1 MSWSSDAPR
10 PRPAGGAAGFTLLEM
25 LVVLALLG
33 LSLGL
38 VLGAGRPVP
47 AGTAARAAAGEIAG
61 ALRLARSQAILGNR
75 PVAVTLDLASRRY
88 RVGAAPDRALPPG
101 VALGLLTAS
110 GQVLGEAAG
119 RIRFEPDG
127 SSTGGRVTVTGGAR
141 TVLVGVDW
149 LSGRASV
156 LEQP

>member
-1 MSWSSDAPR
+1 MSSSSDPR
-10 PRPAGGAAGFTLLEM
+10 RPPRAATPGFTLLEM

-47 AGTAARAAAGEIAG
+47 AGTAARTAAGEIAG

-75 PVAVTLDLASRRY
+75 PVVFTLDLASRRY
-88 RVGAAPDRALPPG
+88 RVGATPDRALPPG
-101 VALGLLTAS
+101 LELGLL
-110 GQVLGEAAG
+110 AAG
-119 RIRFEPDG
+119 SQVSGASAGGIRFEPDG
-127 SSTGGRVTVTGGAR
+127 SSTGGRVTVTGGSR

-149 LSGRASV
+149 LSGRTTV
-156 LEQP
+156 VVQP

>member
-1 MSWSSDAPR
+1 MNLFSDASR
-10 PRPAGGAAGFTLLEM
+10 PHSIGGTAGFTLLEM

-47 AGTAARAAAGEIAG
+47 AGTAARAAASEIAN

-88 RVGAAPDRALPPG
+88 RVGAASDRGLPPG
-101 VALGLLTAS
+101 IELGLFTAS
-110 GQVLGEAAG
+110 GQVLGTAAG

-127 SSTGGRVTVTGGAR
+127 SSTGGRIIVTGGSRA
-141 TVLVGVDW
+141 VSVGVDW

-156 LEQP
+156 IEQP

>member
-10 PRPAGGAAGFTLLEM
+10 PPPAGGGAGFTLLEM

-88 RVGAAPDRALPPG
+88 RVGAAPDRALPSG

-110 GQVLGEAAG
+110 GQVLGESAG

-156 LEQP
+156 VEQP